1 MPLDPDDEPTSPCNP
16 TPDASATVLARL
28 YGELCP
34 LDRKKLA
41 KLVEAWFV
49 APLERRILIEE
60 VAFAL
65 VKAPSAL

>member
-1 MPLDPDDEPTSPCNP
+1 MAPDPDDEPTRPDNP

-34 LDRKKLA
+34 LDRKRLA
-41 KLVEAWFV
+41 RLVEAWFV
-49 APLERRILIEE
+49 ATLERRILIEE

-65 VKAPSAL
+65 VKPPGPP